1 MRVLLVE
8 DDASLREGMGELISE
23 LAEVHAVSTGEEAV
37 AALEAERF
45 VLVITDLRIS
55 GGELGGRT
63 VVEAARRRQQ
73 AVAIVSAAT
82 PDEVIQSIQPQVAD
96 AILLKPFQ
104 IEDIVSLVERF
115 LALRQ
120 DCERL
125 ATLQAA
131 RPDAQAGEVAG
142 SHSPLISRIAPSEA
156 WLSVAPGGDFN
167 WTFPMSPAG
176 EGVRVIEGTLD
187 VDGVSYA
194 APGYFFLGAGQVPR
208 VRSPAGCLAV
218 VVGLKG
224 QG

>member
-23 LAEVHAVSTGEEAV
+23 FAEVHAVSTGEEAV
-37 AALEAERF
+37 AAFQAERF

-55 GGELGGRT
+55 GGELGGPT
-63 VVEAARRRQQ
+63 VVEAARQRQQ
-73 AVAIVSAAT
+73 PVAVVSAAT
-82 PDEVIQSIQPQVAD
+82 PEEVTQAVLPHVAD

-104 IEDIVSLVERF
+104 IEDIVALVERF
-115 LALRQ
+115 IALRQ

-125 ATLQAA
+125 ATTQEA
-131 RPDAQAGEVAG
+131 RPVEGDTMAAEA
-142 SHSPLISRIAPSEA
+142 HAPRISRITLRES
-156 WLSVAPGGDFN
+156 WLLMAPGGDFN
-167 WTFPMSPAG
+167 WTFPISPEG
-176 EGVRVIEGTLD
+176 EGVRVVEGTLE